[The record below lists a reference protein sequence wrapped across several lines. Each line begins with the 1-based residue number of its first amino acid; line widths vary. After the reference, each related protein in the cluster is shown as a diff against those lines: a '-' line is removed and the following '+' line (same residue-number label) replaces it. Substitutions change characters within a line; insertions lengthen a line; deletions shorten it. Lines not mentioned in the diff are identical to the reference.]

1 MGFKLTPADEK
12 MLNGVHPDLQKVVE
26 RAAQLSDRQF
36 RVLEGRRTLA
46 RQKELVARGASQ
58 TLKSRHLT
66 GHAVD
71 IAPLEEGRVSWS
83 WPLYYPLAKVVKQ
96 AAKELNVPLEWGGDW
111 KSFKDGPH
119 WQLPWASY
127 PARTND
133 EAVEKAKPITNKT
146 ETRAANEKAATAGTG
161 GVTAAVVGAEPVI
174 KATEALATQQGEI
187 TSGDITRIIVA
198 LIIIGLTVWAVV
210 RSAS

>member
-1 MGFKLTPADEK
+1 MGFTLTPADEK
-12 MLNGVHPDLQKVVE
+12 MLNGVHPDLQKVVA
-26 RAAQLSDRQF
+26 RAAQLSDRPF
-36 RVLEGRRTLA
+36 RVLEGKRTLA

-83 WPLYYPLAKVVKQ
+83 WPLYYPLAKIMKQ

-119 WQLPWASY
+119 WQLSWVSY

-146 ETRAANEKAATAGTG
+146 EARVANEKAATAGTG